1 MQEFCWMA
9 KLPFWE
15 KLNEEQREKLRTN
28 TSEHIVEKGQILYHG
43 KCDCMGVSFVRKG
56 GLRVFL
62 LSEDG
67 REVTLYRLREGE
79 SCMLSASCVLES
91 ITFSVFIQAEE
102 KTQFCRIQSKAFE
115 SVMEENIYLEA
126 FCYKEIAKRFS
137 DVMWTMQQ
145 ILFMGIDKRLALFLL
160 EQIRREGSMEIR
172 MTQEQI
178 AGYLGTAREVVS
190 RMIKYFSEEGMVETF
205 RGGVR
210 ILDIERLKGL
220 CGQILFSRL
229 A

>member
-43 KCDCMGVSFVRKG
+43 KCDCMGVSFVRKD

-220 CGQILFSRL
+220 CG
-229 A
+229 

>member
-1 MQEFCWMA
+1 MQEFCWME

-15 KLNEEQREKLRTN
+15 KLNEEQRKKLRTN

-43 KCDCMGVSFVRKG
+43 KCDCMGVLFVRKG

-91 ITFSVFIQAEE
+91 ITCSVFIQAEE
-102 KTQFCRIQSKAFE
+102 KTQFCQIQSEAFE
-115 SVMEENIYLEA
+115 SVMEENVYLEA

-220 CGQILFSRL
+220 CG
-229 A
+229 

>member
-62 LSEDG
+62 LSEEG

-220 CGQILFSRL
+220 CG
-229 A
+229 

>member
-43 KCDCMGVSFVRKG
+43 KCDCMGVLFVRKG

-67 REVTLYRLREGE
+67 REVSLYRLREGE

-102 KTQFCRIQSKAFE
+102 KTQFCRIQSEAFE
-115 SVMEENIYLEA
+115 AVMEENIYLEA

-160 EQIRREGSMEIR
+160 EQTRREGSMEIR

-190 RMIKYFSEEGMVETF
+190 RMIKYFSGEGMVETF

-220 CGQILFSRL
+220 CG
-229 A
+229 

>member
-210 ILDIERLKGL
+210 ILDIERLKVL
-220 CGQILFSRL
+220 CG
-229 A
+229 

>member
-1 MQEFCWMA
+1 MA

-220 CGQILFSRL
+220 CG
-229 A
+229 

>member
-1 MQEFCWMA
+1 MQEFCWME
-9 KLPFWE
+9 KLSFWE

-28 TSEHIVEKGQILYHG
+28 ISEHTVEKGQILYHG
-43 KCDCMGVSFVRKG
+43 KCDCMGVLFVRKG

-62 LSEDG
+62 ISEDG

-102 KTQFCRIQSKAFE
+102 KTQFCNIPSKVFE

-160 EQIRREGSMEIR
+160 EQVQREGSMEIR

-190 RMIKYFSEEGMVETF
+190 RMIKYFFEEGMVETF

-210 ILDIERLKGL
+210 ILDITRLKGL
-220 CGQILFSRL
+220 CG
-229 A
+229 

>member
-1 MQEFCWMA
+1 MQGDDIVQEFCWMA

-91 ITFSVFIQAEE
+91 ITFSVFIQAEK

-220 CGQILFSRL
+220 CG
-229 A
+229 

>member
-43 KCDCMGVSFVRKG
+43 KCDCMGVLFVRKG

-220 CGQILFSRL
+220 CG
-229 A
+229 

>member
-1 MQEFCWMA
+1 ME

-15 KLNEEQREKLRTN
+15 KLNEEQRKKLRTN

-43 KCDCMGVSFVRKG
+43 KCDCMGVLFVRKG

-91 ITFSVFIQAEE
+91 ITFSDFIKAEE
-102 KTQFCRIQSKAFE
+102 KTQFCQIQSEAFE
-115 SVMEENIYLEA
+115 SVMEENVYLEA

-172 MTQEQI
+172 LTQEQI

-220 CGQILFSRL
+220 CG
-229 A
+229 

>member
-1 MQEFCWMA
+1 MA

-43 KCDCMGVSFVRKG
+43 KCDCMGVLFVRKG

-220 CGQILFSRL
+220 CG
-229 A
+229 

>member
-205 RGGVR
+205 RDGVR

-220 CGQILFSRL
+220 CG
-229 A
+229 

>member
-1 MQEFCWMA
+1 MMQGDDIVQEFCWMA

-220 CGQILFSRL
+220 CG
-229 A
+229 

>member
-1 MQEFCWMA
+1 MQGDDIVQEFCWMA

-220 CGQILFSRL
+220 CG
-229 A
+229 

>member
-15 KLNEEQREKLRTN
+15 KLNEEQRKKLRTN

-43 KCDCMGVSFVRKG
+43 KCDCMGVLFVRKG

-115 SVMEENIYLEA
+115 AVMEENIYLEA

-160 EQIRREGSMEIR
+160 EQVQREGSMEIR

-210 ILDIERLKGL
+210 ILDIARLKEL
-220 CGQILFSRL
+220 CG
-229 A
+229 

>member
-56 GLRVFL
+56 GLRVVL

-220 CGQILFSRL
+220 CG
-229 A
+229 

>member
-1 MQEFCWMA
+1 
-9 KLPFWE
+9 
-15 KLNEEQREKLRTN
+15 
-28 TSEHIVEKGQILYHG
+28 
-43 KCDCMGVSFVRKG
+43 
-56 GLRVFL
+56 
-62 LSEDG
+62 
-67 REVTLYRLREGE
+67 
-79 SCMLSASCVLES
+79 
-91 ITFSVFIQAEE
+91 
-102 KTQFCRIQSKAFE
+102 
-115 SVMEENIYLEA
+115 
-126 FCYKEIAKRFS
+126 
-137 DVMWTMQQ
+137 MWTMQQ

-220 CGQILFSRL
+220 CG
-229 A
+229 

>member
-190 RMIKYFSEEGMVETF
+190 RMIKYFSEEGTNLTLMT
-205 RGGVR
+205 
-210 ILDIERLKGL
+210 
-220 CGQILFSRL
+220 SRCM
-229 A
+229 

>member
-220 CGQILFSRL
+220 CG
-229 A
+229 

>member
-178 AGYLGTAREVVS
+178 VGYLGTAREVVS

-220 CGQILFSRL
+220 CG
-229 A
+229 